1 MNKFWA
7 VIEALYAGKSLKDPE
22 NWKRFG
28 VLTNVFGIIV
38 GSLITL
44 VPDLHVSGVDQ
55 DAIVKGLATLAF
67 VINSY
72 LHVATTEKIGVNGK
86 K

>member
-1 MNKFWA
+1 MNKIWLI
-7 VIEALYAGKSLKDPE
+7 IEALYAGKSLKDRE

-28 VLTNVFGIIV
+28 VLTNVFGVIIA
-38 GSLITL
+38 SLIGIF
-44 VPDLHVSGVDQ
+44 PDFYVSEVDQ
-55 DAIVKGLATLAF
+55 DAIVKGAATLAF

-72 LHVATTEKIGVNGK
+72 LHVATTEKIGLGDK

>member
-1 MNKFWA
+1 MEKLWA
-7 VIEALYAGKSLKDPE
+7 VVEALYAGKSLKEPE

-28 VLTNVFGIIV
+28 VLTNVFGVIIA
-38 GSLITL
+38 SLITL
-44 VPDLHVSGVDQ
+44 VPDLHVSSVDQ
-55 DAIVKGLATLAF
+55 DAIVKGFATLAF

-72 LHVATTEKIGVNGK
+72 LHVATTEKIGLTSK